1 MKEKKY
7 LPSEYIDVI
16 DKVVDWKTAVEI
28 ASQPLLKDHLI
39 TEQYVQNMI
48 QSVEDNGPYMVL
60 ADYFALMHAR
70 PGEGVNEQSMSMLV
84 TKEPVDLEG
93 KKVKIFFVLAAEDNN
108 SHLASLSHI
117 MEIFLDT
124 DKYQIVLSGDKEA
137 IIQLFN

>member
-7 LPSEYIDVI
+7 LPSRYIDVI

-28 ASQPLLKDHLI
+28 ASQPLLKDNLI

-93 KKVKIFFVLAAEDNN
+93 KEVKIFFVLAAEDNN
-108 SHLASLSHI
+108 SHLASLSQI
-117 MEIFLDT
+117 MGIFLDS
-124 DKYQIVLSGDKEA
+124 DKYQMVLSGDKEA

>member
-1 MKEKKY
+1 MQEKKY

-16 DKVVDWKTAVEI
+16 DKVADWKTAVEI
-28 ASQPLLKDHLI
+28 ASQPLLKDNLI
-39 TEQYVQNMI
+39 TEQYIHNMI
-48 QSVEDNGPYMVL
+48 QSVKDNGPYMVL

-93 KKVKIFFVLAAEDNN
+93 KEVKIFFVLAAKDNN
-108 SHLASLSHI
+108 SHLASLSQI
-117 MEIFLDT
+117 MEIFLDP
-124 DKYQIVLSGDKEA
+124 DKYQVVLSGDKEA